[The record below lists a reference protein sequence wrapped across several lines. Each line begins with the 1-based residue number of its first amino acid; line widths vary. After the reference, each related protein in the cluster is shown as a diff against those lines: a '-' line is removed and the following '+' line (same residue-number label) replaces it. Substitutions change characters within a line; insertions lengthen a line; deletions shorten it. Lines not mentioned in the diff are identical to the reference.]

1 MKNEEKLKKIFNKII
16 KLEKDLKARQNNDEF
31 KETARIIQNE
41 INKLKRLENEL
52 MFSHYR

>member
-16 KLEKDLKARQNNDEF
+16 KLEKDLKARQNNEEF